1 MRPLILSL
9 GLLLALPLP
18 AAESAA
24 QQMRA
29 FSTGLHSLS
38 ADFSQRVVDAGG
50 RVGDESRGSLALEA
64 PRQFRWQTDS
74 PYRQLI
80 VADGSRVWVYEP
92 ELEQVSVRSQ
102 GSAEAQSPLTVLT
115 DLSQL
120 DAQFT
125 TADAGS
131 HDGLAWLKLSP
142 RATEPQFEFAELGFA
157 ADQLRRMRFRD
168 QLGNSTEIEF
178 SDWRRNPQ
186 LPTDSFRFTPPDGVD
201 VVGDLK
207 PAAELHPLENG

>member
-24 QQMRA
+24 QQMRV
-29 FSTGLHSLS
+29 FSAGLHSLS

-142 RATEPQFEFAELGFA
+142 RAAEPQFEFAELGFA

-207 PAAELHPLENG
+207 PAAELHPLEN